1 MKPSLPGQNSDAYL
15 WWSRGAEDNQAEN
28 DLGLST
34 GAIELR
40 EVLEGIARN
49 EGIGAS
55 RKSIIL
61 AMARIYCPH
70 ILRRRYRNEKRD

>member
-1 MKPSLPGQNSDAYL
+1 MRPPLPVQSSDAYL

-28 DLGLST
+28 NRGLST

-40 EVLEGIARN
+40 DVLEGVARN
-49 EGIGAS
+49 QGIGAS

-61 AMARIYCPH
+61 AMAVIYCPH
-70 ILRRRYRNEKRD
+70 ILRWRYRRENR

>member
-1 MKPSLPGQNSDAYL
+1 MKPSLPGHSSDAYL
-15 WWSRGAEDNQAEN
+15 WWSRGADDNQSEN

-40 EVLEGIARN
+40 EVLEGVARAQ
-49 EGIGAS
+49 GIGAS

-61 AMARIYCPH
+61 AMARIYCPE
-70 ILRRRYRNEKRD
+70 ILRRRYRHEDK